1 MNELPQ
7 LKQQLLGGTMKYSVL
22 LFDLDQTILDTD
34 TNAERALK
42 NLQLP
47 FEFDFTNERVLH
59 WHHTQQKMWADLEL
73 GKLTRQ
79 QLVDT
84 RFQTYF
90 DDYDIEVDSLALETQ
105 FERTFFAEHEL
116 MPHAKDLLRQLHGN
130 YKLAVV
136 SNGTRAKQERI
147 LNDARIASLF
157 DEIFLAEDL
166 GYSKPDP
173 RFFEKVSQKLVPYE
187 KSDMLVIG
195 DSLTADIQGAIDSK
209 IDNVWFNPKH
219 LKTIMSPTYEV
230 SDLQDIANILA

>member
-1 MNELPQ
+1 
-7 LKQQLLGGTMKYSVL
+7 MKYSVL

-42 NLQLP
+42 NLDLP
-47 FEFDFTNERVLH
+47 FKFDFTDDRIMH
-59 WHHTQQKMWADLEL
+59 WHHTQQRMWADLEL

-90 DDYDIEVDSLALETQ
+90 DDFDIKVDSLALEAQ
-105 FERTFFAEHEL
+105 FEKTFFAEHEL
-116 MPHAKDLLRQLHGN
+116 MPHAKELLQRLQDDYQLEII
-130 YKLAVV
+130 

-147 LNDARIASLF
+147 LNDAQIRPLF
-157 DEIFLAEDL
+157 DKMFLAEDL

-173 RFFEKVSQKLVPYE
+173 QFFEKVVSALAPTK

-195 DSLTADIQGAIDSK
+195 DSLTADIQGAIASNIDS
-209 IDNVWFNPKH
+209 VWFNPH
-219 LKTIMSPTYEV
+219 HEKTTKSPTYV
-230 SDLQDIANILA
+230 VNDLKDIADILA

>member
-1 MNELPQ
+1 
-7 LKQQLLGGTMKYSVL
+7 MKYSVL

-42 NLQLP
+42 NLKLP
-47 FEFDFTNERVLH
+47 FEFNFTNDRVLH
-59 WHHTQQKMWADLEL
+59 WHHTQQRMWVDLEL

-90 DDYDIEVDSLALETQ
+90 NKYDIEVDSLALEAQ

-116 MPHAKDLLRQLHGN
+116 MPHAKELLQTVHGN
-130 YKLAVV
+130 YKTVV
-136 SNGTRAKQERI
+136 ISNGTRAKQEKI
-147 LNDARIASLF
+147 LHDAKIAPLF

-173 RFFEKVSQKLVPYE
+173 QFFEKVVNGLNPFK

-195 DSLTADIQGAIDSK
+195 DSLTADIQGAIGSNIDS
-209 IDNVWFNPKH
+209 VWFNPH
-219 LKTIMSPTYEV
+219 HAKTTMSPTYEV
-230 SDLQDIANILA
+230 SDLQDIANILAQ